1 MKKLVLAGF
10 FFLGL
15 NLYSLG
21 INLGVGGGYGKYLE
35 DKTGSLNLNLEI
47 VHEIF
52 PDIELG
58 FGGIGEFNFKNK
70 EMESFPVYL
79 SGKFYSESISGLYAT
94 GRYGRTLYKGTNKI
108 GAYAYLGIGKRL
120 ESGLSIE
127 GGFSLANQ
135 DTEESTL
142 NNGNVALSLIMPI
155 F

>member
-10 FFLGL
+10 FILGL

-58 FGGIGEFNFKNK
+58 FGGIGEFNFNDRG
-70 EMESFPVYL
+70 METFPVYL
-79 SGKFYSESISGLYAT
+79 SGKFYSENTPGLYVV

-108 GAYAYLGIGKRL
+108 GAYAYLGMGKRL

-135 DTEESTL
+135 DIEESIL
-142 NNGNVALSLIMPI
+142 NNGNIALSLIVPI
-155 F
+155 L

>member
-1 MKKLVLAGF
+1 MKKLVLTGF
-10 FFLGL
+10 FILGL
-15 NLYSLG
+15 SLYSVG
-21 INLGVGGGYGKYLE
+21 INLGVGGGYGKYLDNE
-35 DKTGSLNLNLEI
+35 TGSLNLNLEV

-52 PDIELG
+52 PNVELG
-58 FGGIGEFNFKNK
+58 IGGIGEFNFKNE

-79 SGKFYSESISGLYAT
+79 SGKFYSENIPGFYAA
-94 GRYGRTLYKGTNKI
+94 GRYGRTLYKGSDKT

-127 GGFSLANQ
+127 GGVSAANR

-142 NNGNVALSLIMPI
+142 DNGNISFSLITPL

>member
-10 FFLGL
+10 FILGL

-52 PDIELG
+52 PNIELG
-58 FGGIGEFNFKNK
+58 FGGVGEFNFKNK

-79 SGKFYSESISGLYAT
+79 SGKFYSENISGLYAT
-94 GRYGRTLYKGTNKI
+94 GRYGRTLYKDSDKT

-142 NNGNVALSLIMPI
+142 NNGNIAFSLIMPI